1 MVRIM
6 DMNTGKVIREPD
18 VYDDQVLDA
27 SWLPGLEPALQLQ
40 EIDVGGRSARAVTDA
55 ETFLVAYYRSQE

>member
-6 DMNTGKVIREPD
+6 DMNSGKVIREPD

-40 EIDVGGRSARAVTDA
+40 EIDAGRSARAVTDA
-55 ETFLVAYYRSQE
+55 ETFLATWYRSQE

>member
-18 VYDDQVLDA
+18 VYDDQVLGA
-27 SWLPGLEPALQLQ
+27 NWLPGLEPALQLQ
-40 EIDVGGRSARAVTDA
+40 EIDVTGTPARAVTDA